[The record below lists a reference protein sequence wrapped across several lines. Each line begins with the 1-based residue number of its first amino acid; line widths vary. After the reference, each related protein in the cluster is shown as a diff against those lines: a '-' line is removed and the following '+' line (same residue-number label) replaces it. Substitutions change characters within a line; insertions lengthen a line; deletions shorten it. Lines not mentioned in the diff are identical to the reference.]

1 MLRGPPMKINNNVQP
16 VRKSLHLT
24 QESLAKQIG
33 VSRRT
38 IVSIEKGNYTP
49 SLMLAFQ
56 LAQALKTPLTDL
68 FTINEEN
75 QT

>member
-1 MLRGPPMKINNNVQP
+1 MKIDNNVQHI
-16 VRKSLHLT
+16 RKNLNLT
-24 QESLAKQIG
+24 QGTLAQNIG

-68 FTINEEN
+68 FTINEEDEI
-75 QT
+75 

>member
-1 MLRGPPMKINNNVQP
+1 MKINNNVQP

>member
-1 MLRGPPMKINNNVQP
+1 MKINNNVQP

-56 LAQALKTPLTDL
+56 LAQALKIPLTDL

>member
-1 MLRGPPMKINNNVQP
+1 MKINNNVQA

>member
-1 MLRGPPMKINNNVQP
+1 MKINNNVQP

-68 FTINEEN
+68 FTINEEK

>member
-1 MLRGPPMKINNNVQP
+1 M
-16 VRKSLHLT
+16 T

>member
-1 MLRGPPMKINNNVQP
+1 MKIDNNVQHI
-16 VRKSLHLT
+16 RKKLNLT
-24 QESLAKQIG
+24 QNTLAKNIG

-56 LAQALKTPLTDL
+56 LARALKTPLTEL
-68 FTINEEN
+68 FTITEVDEI
-75 QT
+75 

>member
-1 MLRGPPMKINNNVQP
+1 MKINNNVQP

-49 SLMLAFQ
+49 SLLLAFQ

>member
-1 MLRGPPMKINNNVQP
+1 MKINNNVQP
-16 VRKSLHLT
+16 VRKSLHFT